1 MRNYFLGPPPKPSG
15 DSRGFGGESRSSG
28 MSELSPQA
36 EARDMELAT
45 TKGAASRTRR
55 GPPMEKP
62 RAKTW
67 TVRRKK
73 YGSGRNK
80 LWKMLDFFPLMWY
93 STSVT

>member
-1 MRNYFLGPPPKPSG
+1 MW
-15 DSRGFGGESRSSG
+15 
-28 MSELSPQA
+28 
-36 EARDMELAT
+36 
-45 TKGAASRTRR
+45 GAASRTRR
-55 GPPMEKP
+55 GPPMEKT

>member
-1 MRNYFLGPPPKPSG
+1 
-15 DSRGFGGESRSSG
+15 

-36 EARDMELAT
+36 EARDVELAT
-45 TKGAASRTRR
+45 TKGAALCGRPRADGDIGPYEDGRTMWGGASRTRR
-55 GPPMEKP
+55 GPPMEKT

-80 LWKMLDFFPLMWY
+80 LWKMLDFSPLMWY